1 MLYDLFICHAS
12 EDKENFVR
20 PLAELLQK
28 ENVEVWYDEFSL
40 KLGDSIRRS
49 IDKGLSQSRFGVVVI
64 SPSFLKKE
72 WTQYELDGL
81 TEKEISGKEKV
92 ILPIWHDIDYKEVLN
107 YSPSLANKK
116 AALSKNGLKNI
127 LREIMGVIHPQGSP
141 LISAR
146 DVLIEWG
153 VTPPVVTDEY
163 WIDVIEASNRANSF
177 GAIIPENSIWGRW
190 TFPLPEKNRNSKDW
204 GERLAWTAMQLSWT
218 TKVESVP
225 ISPLTDPSELLD
237 FIYTEP
243 GLYETC
249 LTFPNFT
256 AEYAP
261 QLTIRGFEGDFE
273 EVFEKEF
280 LHSFNEGKKR
290 RLENSNYGSALTV
303 DGKSPECEDTWALRH
318 EHFGYYLPRQIA
330 YEYFHGGMFGPRVT
344 PFEEFEHLIWIFS
357 STSQWLPKKIHKYLY
372 DGMLESSIWTWGEM
386 GTTDKGGDWKT
397 NGSLSEHLY
406 NCSSKKKSFEM
417 SKKVMDDCRNRIQS
431 AINELKLTESVDYFL
446 DQFVSNNMPQR
457 WIESRHRKDKKR
469 K

>member
-12 EDKENFVR
+12 EDKDSFVR

-92 ILPIWHDIDYKEVLN
+92 ILPIWHSIEYKSVLN

-127 LREIMGVIHPQGSP
+127 VKEIMGVIHPQGSP

-146 DVLIEWG
+146 DMLIDWG

-177 GAIIPENSIWGRW
+177 GALIPENSIWGRW
-190 TFPLPEKNRNSKDW
+190 SFPLPPKNRDAKDR
-204 GERLAWTAMQLSWT
+204 GERLAWTSMQLAWT
-218 TKVESVP
+218 EKADSIP
-225 ISPLTDPSELLD
+225 ISPLTNPNELLD
-237 FIYTEP
+237 FIYLEP
-243 GLYETC
+243 GLFETC

-261 QLTIRGFEGDFE
+261 QLTIRGFEGDLE
-273 EVFEKEF
+273 EVFEKEYQI
-280 LHSFNEGKKR
+280 SINEGRKR
-290 RLENSNYGSALTV
+290 REENSNYGSALTLN
-303 DGKSPECEDTWALRH
+303 GKSPECEDTWALRH
-318 EHFGYYLPRQIA
+318 EEFGHYQPKHIA

-344 PFEEFEHLIWIFS
+344 PYEEFEHLIWLLS
-357 STSQWLPKKIHKYLY
+357 SKSKWLPERIHKYLHA
-372 DGMLESSIWTWGEM
+372 GMIETLSWTWGEL
-386 GTTDKGGDWKT
+386 GPSDKGGNWKT
-397 NGSLSEHLY
+397 NGALAENLY
-406 NCSSKKKSFEM
+406 ACARNKKAFSW
-417 SKKVMDDCRNRIQS
+417 KKGLIDDCKNRIQFS
-431 AINELKLTESVDYFL
+431 IKELGLSESIDFL
-446 DQFVSNNMPQR
+446 FDKFVSEEMSQK
-457 WIESRHRKDKKR
+457 WIESRKRIEKKR
-469 K
+469 